1 MNSSP
6 SIDQMLAGVLIAID
20 DEILPALNNPK
31 AQATAQMM
39 QSLIQGVRQMLPVID
54 EQLVEEHNDMIRT
67 LRDTAAALGD
77 AHGEPADRVR
87 ERAATFGAW
96 DDLPAPPDD
105 DVVTAAHTELGRAI
119 EATFFDLDELGVAS
133 VNRYRVVLDRGGVA
147 ERMAE
152 VAAASEARNASRPR
166 LVVRSCTPSCCMN
179 GRPTLGLAV
188 PS

>member
-67 LRDTAAALGD
+67 LRDTAAALGE
-77 AHGEPADRVR
+77 AIGEPADRVR

-96 DDLPAPPDD
+96 ADLPAPPDD
-105 DVVTAAHTELGRAI
+105 DVITAAHTELGRAI
-119 EATFFDLDELGVAS
+119 EATFFDLDELQRAGVAS
-133 VNRYRVVLDRGGVA
+133 ADDAVQ
-147 ERMAE
+147 
-152 VAAASEARNASRPR
+152 
-166 LVVRSCTPSCCMN
+166 VVRAHLGPRYVRDAQTIVVGEGMV
-179 GRPTLGLAV
+179 GRG
-188 PS
+188 